1 MVDHGVGWDY
11 VPTIIFEL
19 HIKLSLSGISCMEFH
34 V

>member
-11 VPTIIFEL
+11 VPTIILEL
-19 HIKLSLSGISCMEFH
+19 SITLSLRCISSMEFH